1 MNLPTFRWIVF
12 SFIVVLWT
20 PSYADE
26 STIHFDAAPSA
37 LPPVYVQEDEAG
49 NLFSINLSFD
59 PESRTYMIER
69 VYLSEAD
76 IAELEAAGLQVAV
89 LPVESGGEGKDNL
102 GVTGV
107 SGNCPLPANFIVSAN
122 SSGTI

>member
-1 MNLPTFRWIVF
+1 VDCF
-12 SFIVVLWT
+12 FIYVVLWT

-26 STIHFDAAPSA
+26 SAIHFDVAPSA
-37 LPPVYVQEDEAG
+37 LPPIYVEEDEAG
-49 NLFSINLSFD
+49 NLFKISLSFD
-59 PESRTYMIER
+59 PESRTYTVER
-69 VYLSEAD
+69 VFLDEAD
-76 IAELEAAGLQVAV
+76 IVELEAAGFQVAV
-89 LPVESGGEGKDNL
+89 LPMGSGREGKDNL